1 MEILFCFRTQK
12 VYSTNFSSRSLLL
25 VCVQCLLVHL
35 LSPLILIYCISW
47 FIYFFSFFRFRS
59 PASFPCS
66 CSVGEM
72 MSLSRMVSAKEIIR
86 HEEFPEV
93 LELLLCQRSLVV
105 LIHGLRIPDS
115 IINSTYMRICDEF
128 NVSPRT
134 ISRGE
139 DEEVD
144 VRVEEIKKSLIALSP
159 SWSVVIP
166 SSSLRRRRVATACVH
181 ASERGHVCL
190 RRCL

>member
-1 MEILFCFRTQK
+1 
-12 VYSTNFSSRSLLL
+12 
-25 VCVQCLLVHL
+25 
-35 LSPLILIYCISW
+35 
-47 FIYFFSFFRFRS
+47 
-59 PASFPCS
+59 
-66 CSVGEM
+66 

-93 LELLLCQRSLVV
+93 LELILCQRSLVV

-115 IINSTYMRICDEF
+115 IINSTYMRICNEF

-159 SWSVVIP
+159 SWSLP
-166 SSSLRRRRVATACVH
+166 SSAIIPTTAS
-181 ASERGHVCL
+181 ASDVSTSTSSAL
-190 RRCL
+190 STSSTSSWPRC